1 MSHQEWEPWTLYMLT
16 AAEVTAV
23 WTNLKIR
30 AIRNLMDHAAEHMR
44 LGAPKIYSRDLI
56 ELIFTMPYC
65 RIANVVERGIA
76 KRQAASTYLKALVD
90 IGMLVEEKSGRD
102 KLFLH
107 RKYLDLLSGDEHE
120 FEPYQAKLG
129 GGV

>member
-30 AIRNLMDHAAEHMR
+30 AIRKLMDHSAEHMR
-44 LGAPKIYSRDLI
+44 LGAPKIHSRDLI

-120 FEPYQAKLG
+120 FEPYQAKQG